1 MSNATKSMNK
11 NLIMTKKNL
20 DKANNVTDLFKDG
33 LSKFIEGKWTNINYY
48 RISIEKM
55 ENLFKDA

>member
-1 MSNATKSMNK
+1 
-11 NLIMTKKNL
+11 MTKKNL